1 MEKQLTF
8 KQQRFVEEF
17 LVDSN
22 ATQAA
27 IRAGYSK
34 RSAAQIGES
43 NMRKHEIAAAIEA
56 GHKIIREQCAVSV
69 QTLTDELEDARLSA
83 MADKKGASAAV
94 SAIMGKAKLHGL
106 LIDRKDFSGGLTMT
120 HEERLAQLEGDE
132 PVPVP

>member
-1 MEKQLTF
+1 MEKQLIPK
-8 KQQRFVEEF
+8 KQRCVEEY

-27 IRAGYSK
+27 IRAGYSEK
-34 RSAAQIGES
+34 TAQQTGSE
-43 NMRKHEIAAAIEA
+43 NLLKPVIAAAIEA
-56 GHKIIREQCAVSV
+56 GHKILQERCAVSV
-69 QTLTDELEDARLSA
+69 ESLTEELEAARLSA

-106 LIDRKDFSGGLTMT
+106 LIERHELTGGLTLT
-120 HEERLAQLEGDE
+120 HEEALAQLEGDE